1 MTKTKKKIIKITV
14 ISLSVLVLVY
24 VIFYAIVFYMFFS
37 RNYEADLVYNLT
49 RDGELLIIKRWRWL
63 AAEGADV
70 HYERDWKSASVY
82 LGEVLYSSDYEI
94 REVDEDTVCVS
105 WGADRSETYDLPKD
119 VPLSPWLWVGI
130 GGAVVVICGAVVTAV
145 ILRRKR
151 RRAAAASDPAVPGGS
166 PPTPNSSL

>member
-24 VIFYAIVFYMFFS
+24 VIFYAIVLYMFFS

-63 AAEGADV
+63 GAEDAEV
-70 HYERDWKSASVY
+70 HYKRDWKSASVY

-94 REVDEDTVCVS
+94 REVDEDTVCIS
-105 WGADRSETYDLPKD
+105 WGAARSETFDLPKD

-130 GGAVVVICGAVVTAV
+130 GGGAVVVIGGAVAV
-145 ILRRKR
+145 ALIVRKKR
-151 RRAAAASDPAVPGGS
+151 RRND
-166 PPTPNSSL
+166 